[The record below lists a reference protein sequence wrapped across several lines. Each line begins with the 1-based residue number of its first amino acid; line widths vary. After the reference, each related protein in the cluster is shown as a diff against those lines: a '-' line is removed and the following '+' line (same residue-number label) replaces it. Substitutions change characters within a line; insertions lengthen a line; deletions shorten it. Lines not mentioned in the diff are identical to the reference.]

1 MLAIENEEDINLVY
15 TMVKFHNYLRIKGV
29 KLDLIIYNNEEVSYD
44 EPLQK
49 NIMEVIRSSNVG
61 NYLNKAGGIFIHN
74 KATMDAEIKDLL

>member
-1 MLAIENEEDINLVY
+1 MLSIENEEDINLVY

-61 NYLNKAGGIFIHN
+61 NYLNKAGEYLF
-74 KATMDAEIKDLL
+74 TIKQPWMLKLRIY

>member
-49 NIMEVIRSSNVG
+49 I
-61 NYLNKAGGIFIHN
+61 
-74 KATMDAEIKDLL
+74 